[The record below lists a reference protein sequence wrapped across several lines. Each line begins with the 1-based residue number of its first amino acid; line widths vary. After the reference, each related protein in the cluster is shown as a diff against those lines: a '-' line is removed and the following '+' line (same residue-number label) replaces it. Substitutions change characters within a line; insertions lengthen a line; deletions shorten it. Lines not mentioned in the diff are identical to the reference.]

1 MSDRIIKSRY
11 VNPAPPSPN
20 MSSEF
25 VKADFEPEGTG
36 NGGNISGVEADKD
49 KVEKRMEIEREMA
62 HREGLL
68 EGKKEGIEIEKRRLS
83 STLTAFTNL
92 IKELSES
99 KKRILKESEEET
111 LDLAISIAEKV
122 IHQEVSTEKG
132 VILSVL
138 RAAIKN
144 ILDKDEIKIR
154 LNPRDY
160 ACMMEVKPEILRGFD
175 GIRNM
180 AFEEDEAI
188 EQGGAVIETLL
199 GEVDAR
205 LDHQLSEIKEGLRE
219 AEGKT
224 G

>member
-11 VNPAPPSPN
+11 VNPAPPREN

-25 VKADFEPEGTG
+25 VKADFEPGENG
-36 NGGNISGVEADKD
+36 NGGNISGIEAVHDE
-49 KVEKRMEIEREMA
+49 VEKRMEIERENA
-62 HREGLL
+62 HREGFLK
-68 EGKKEGIEIEKRRLS
+68 GKKEGIEIEKRRLS
-83 STLTAFTNL
+83 STLTAFANL

-99 KKRILKESEEET
+99 KKRILKDSEEET

-138 RAAIKN
+138 RAAVKN
-144 ILDKDEIKIR
+144 ILDEDEIKIR
-154 LNPRDY
+154 LNPRDH

-188 EQGGAVIETLL
+188 EQGGAVIETLS

-205 LDHQLSEIKEGLRE
+205 LGHQLREIRAGLQE
-219 AEGKT
+219 A
-224 G
+224 

>member
-11 VNPAPPSPN
+11 VNPAPPREN

-25 VKADFEPEGTG
+25 VKADFEPGGNG
-36 NGGNISGVEADKD
+36 NGGNISGIEAVHDE
-49 KVEKRMEIEREMA
+49 VEKRMEIERENA
-62 HREGLL
+62 HREGFSK
-68 EGKKEGIEIEKRRLS
+68 GKKEGLKIEKRKLS
-83 STLTAFTNL
+83 STLTAFANL

-99 KKRILKESEEET
+99 KERILKDSEEEI
-111 LDLAISIAEKV
+111 LNLAISIAEKV

-138 RAAIKN
+138 RAAVKN

-175 GIRNM
+175 GIRNV
-180 AFEEDEAI
+180 AFEEDEGI
-188 EQGGAVIETLL
+188 EQGGAVIETLS

-205 LDHQLSEIKEGLRE
+205 LDHQLSEIKAGLQQE
-219 AEGKT
+219 AAK
-224 G
+224 

>member
-11 VNPAPPSPN
+11 VNPAPPREN

-25 VKADFEPEGTG
+25 VKADFEPGGNG
-36 NGGNISGVEADKD
+36 NGGNISGIEAVHDE
-49 KVEKRMEIEREMA
+49 VEKRMENERENA
-62 HREGLL
+62 HREGFLK
-68 EGKKEGIEIEKRRLS
+68 GKKEGLEIEKRRLS
-83 STLTAFTNL
+83 STLTAFANL

-99 KKRILKESEEET
+99 KKRILKDSEEET
-111 LDLAISIAEKV
+111 LGLAISIAEKV
-122 IHQEVSTEKG
+122 IHQEVSMEKG

-138 RAAIKN
+138 RAAVKN

-188 EQGGAVIETLL
+188 EQGGAVIETLS

-205 LDHQLSEIKEGLRE
+205 LGHQLREIKAGLQE
-219 AEGKT
+219 A
-224 G
+224 